1 MPLKKSV
8 SYEGLMG
15 DAFGKY
21 GEKKKKKNI
30 LQLSVIINIPVW
42 LNCCL
47 FEDISK

>member
-21 GEKKKKKNI
+21 GEKKKKKYSAVKCHN
-30 LQLSVIINIPVW
+30 
-42 LNCCL
+42 
-47 FEDISK
+47 